1 MNEGQITDT
10 NTAATAKYQIVF
22 IDNNKE
28 LTNSKTFFKSA

>member
-10 NTAATAKYQIVF
+10 NTAATAKYQIAF

-28 LTNSKTFFKSA
+28 LKIF

>member
-10 NTAATAKYQIVF
+10 NTAATANYQIVF

-28 LTNSKTFFKSA
+28 LKIF